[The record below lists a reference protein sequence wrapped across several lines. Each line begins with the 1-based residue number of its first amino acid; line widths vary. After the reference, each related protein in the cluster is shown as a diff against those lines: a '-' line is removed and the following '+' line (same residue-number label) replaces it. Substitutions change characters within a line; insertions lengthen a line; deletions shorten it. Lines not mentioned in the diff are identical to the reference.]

1 MLAHECLHSRT
12 FPALDSFCDVV
23 VLTMRIQQHVVHP
36 IEVCIVECERLR
48 AYEWNTGIACE
59 SLFDHRTVRL
69 PHDQIVKP
77 RIHIRIECLVTRF
90 DVSLA
95 EDPVAIREALTQRTA
110 ERSWSAALRDAT
122 RSQSLDQTAQI
133 YGVEDVSRADLLDD
147 ITTCR
152 MLDKQAFLRQD
163 RQCLAYRCSRH
174 PEALGERRFG
184 DSLSRGQFS
193 LENHLPD
200 SNQGPR
206 LLVVHVGG
214 DAVFADRS
222 VPLHG
227 MPMRALQRNTLD
239 PECNPPRW
247 RAAMYPIGAKWDPI
261 GVWDPVGAWDPLA
274 AWIPL
279 APMSRWRLCPVGACV
294 P

>member
-1 MLAHECLHSRT
+1 MLAHECFHSRA
-12 FPALDSFCDVV
+12 FAALDCLRDVV

-36 IEVCIVECERLR
+36 IEARIVECKRLR
-48 AYEWNTGIACE
+48 AYKWNTGIACE
-59 SLFDHRTVRL
+59 SLLDHRTVRF
-69 PHDQIVKP
+69 PDDQIVKP
-77 RIHIRIECLVTRF
+77 RIHVRIERLVARL

-95 EDPVAIREALTQRTA
+95 EDPVAIREAQTQRTA
-110 ERSWSAALRDAT
+110 ERSWGPALRDAT

-133 YGVEDVSRADLLDD
+133 YGVEDVGRADLLDY

-163 RQCLAYRCSRH
+163 RQRLAYRCSRH

-184 DSLSRGQFS
+184 DSLSRGQFA

-214 DAVFADRS
+214 DAAFADRS

-239 PECNPPRW
+239 PECNPARL
-247 RAAMYPIGAKWDPI
+247 RIAMYPVA
-261 GVWDPVGAWDPLA
+261 
-274 AWIPL
+274 
-279 APMSRWRLCPVGACV
+279 
-294 P
+294 